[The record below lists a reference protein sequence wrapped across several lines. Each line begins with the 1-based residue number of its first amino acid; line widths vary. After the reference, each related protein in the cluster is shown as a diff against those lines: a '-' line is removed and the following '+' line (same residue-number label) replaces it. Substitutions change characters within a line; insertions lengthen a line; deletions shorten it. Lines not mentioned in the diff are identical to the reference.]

1 MFRAVIIEDEKP
13 ILELMKVILGRNTN
27 YTIVGAFTNPIE
39 ALEKMEDI
47 KPDVA
52 FIDVEMPKMNGL
64 ELARKVRA
72 LTIQTEIVFTTAYK
86 NYALDAFGV
95 EAIDYILKPVTPSTI
110 ERVTERLVNR
120 QRATTMVIP
129 QKDLFMIQCFGGF
142 EVRNSEG
149 VPVHFRTRRAE
160 ELFAYFLCHS
170 GRNISKWQVMDLL
183 WPDMPEERSSSNL
196 YNTIY
201 LMKKILKENELGMSI
216 RKMNDGYMME
226 TGNQMYDALAF
237 QRSNVSFAEGKL
249 DREQME
255 YLCALYRGPLLDGK
269 TYLWKIPLEEAYFKQ
284 YSTMTKKLVEDDL
297 LSNDWNQAEHRLDKY
312 LAVYPLHE
320 EMNQLM
326 IDIYERQGN
335 REKMLR
341 LYTKYERVSR
351 EELGIEP
358 SLDMKSRLSSF

>member
-1 MFRAVIIEDEKP
+1 MTQHLDDILDEGLKGKIMFRAVIIEDEKP

-120 QRATTMVIP
+120 QRVTTMVIP
-129 QKDLFMIQCFGGF
+129 QKDLSMIQCFGGF

-237 QRSNVSFAEGKL
+237 NAQMSLLPRGSWIGSKWSIYVRCIKGRCWMGKPI
-249 DREQME
+249 
-255 YLCALYRGPLLDGK
+255 YGK
-269 TYLWKIPLEEAYFKQ
+269 YHWR
-284 YSTMTKKLVEDDL
+284 KLIL
-297 LSNDWNQAEHRLDKY
+297 NNTPR
-312 LAVYPLHE
+312 
-320 EMNQLM
+320 
-326 IDIYERQGN
+326 
-335 REKMLR
+335 
-341 LYTKYERVSR
+341 
-351 EELGIEP
+351 
-358 SLDMKSRLSSF
+358 